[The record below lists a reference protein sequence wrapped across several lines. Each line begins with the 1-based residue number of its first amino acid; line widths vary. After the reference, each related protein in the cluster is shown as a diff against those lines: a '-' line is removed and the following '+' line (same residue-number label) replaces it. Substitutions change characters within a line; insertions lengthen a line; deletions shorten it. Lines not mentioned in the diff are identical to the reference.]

1 MEFLYCILRCNAMM
15 PYSCKKK
22 KLEKLRKLNKGFL
35 LLLRNE
41 PKPARFIVIFIQL
54 STLSLSKEKP
64 NLSSNL
70 YM

>member
-35 LLLRNE
+35 LLRNE
-41 PKPARFIVIFIQL
+41 PKPAPFIVIFIQL

-70 YM
+70 